1 MKWVVVFLALIVG
14 TSLAQSRVGGPA
26 EISIELRGERQ
37 PALIRIET
45 DPSITNLEE
54 MRLWIYR
61 DDDDTRKF
69 ASRVVPPLTSGVYE
83 LEYPFTKGS
92 WGLNLRYGTGLDIY
106 YAHVSTY
113 LEPSQ
118 ERTLHFYDTF
128 YGELSKTTP
137 RYMQPLGFSIFA
149 LMLLISLTLVVTIL
163 RWLNR
168 QQKTVVGRQ

>member
-1 MKWVVVFLALIVG
+1 MKWFVLLALIVG

-26 EISIELRGERQ
+26 DISIELRGENQ

-45 DPSITNLEE
+45 DPNITNNEE

-69 ASRVVPPLTSGVYE
+69 EGRVVPPLTRGVYE
-83 LEYPFTKGS
+83 LEYPFTEGS
-92 WGLNLRYGTGLDIY
+92 WGINLRYGTGLDIY
-106 YAHVSTY
+106 YAHLSSY

-118 ERTLHFYDTF
+118 ERTLLFYDTF
-128 YGELSKTTP
+128 YGELSTTTP
-137 RYMQPLGFSIFA
+137 HYMQPLGFSIFA

-163 RWLNR
+163 RWLKR
-168 QQKTVVGRQ
+168 QQKIVQA